1 MAAPHTSPPP
11 IREPL
16 LNVDNIQGNVF
27 PGFNKPHQCFI
38 GLIIENPAQAKD
50 WLKRIAGEIST
61 VRTVLDDRK
70 RYRELR
76 QRLAMRPTAAD
87 HLATHIGIGFSY
99 GGMAKLT
106 RDAQSFE
113 SDAYRLGLVVRSP
126 LLGDP
131 TDPQDPGNPRHW
143 VVGGP
148 GNVPDVLLV
157 IGSDASQERTAT
169 AQRLMQAASASGLRV
184 TYCQDGDVL
193 PGGLRGHEHF
203 GFDDNVSQPGVRG
216 LVAED
221 PLEYIT
227 PRTVDPSVVPESL
240 LYGYPGQYV
249 IWPGEFVFGYPDQT
263 QDPLFPGD
271 PNTIM
276 PLWTKDGSFL
286 VFRRYRQ
293 DVRLFWDT
301 MAAEA
306 QRLRLR
312 PGFEWVNP
320 VSLASRVVGRWP
332 SGAPVERVPDKDVPE
347 LGQNELAN
355 NHFNYTADTCPVALV
370 RPYHDTFPNAKADP
384 IGAVCPM
391 GAHIRKV
398 NTRDSSNDTGATLG
412 SFTRRLMRRGLPFG
426 APLLEGPIAGDHVP
440 LQLIDPLHG
449 NRGLLFLGFMTSIE
463 DQFEFLCNR
472 WMSNRFAPASP
483 SGDDVFIGLNGNY
496 GQNRVRRMILFSSGM
511 QQEEVVTNA
520 PWLVPTGGGYFF
532 TPSIQAI
539 REVLGK

>member
-1 MAAPHTSPPP
+1 MH
-11 IREPL
+11 
-16 LNVDNIQGNVF
+16 
-27 PGFNKPHQCFI
+27 
-38 GLIIENPAQAKD
+38 
-50 WLKRIAGEIST
+50 
-61 VRTVLDDRK
+61 
-70 RYRELR
+70 
-76 QRLAMRPTAAD
+76 M
-87 HLATHIGIGFSY
+87 
-99 GGMAKLT
+99 
-106 RDAQSFE
+106 
-113 SDAYRLGLVVRSP
+113 
-126 LLGDP
+126 
-131 TDPQDPGNPRHW
+131 
-143 VVGGP
+143 
-148 GNVPDVLLV
+148 
-157 IGSDASQERTAT
+157 
-169 AQRLMQAASASGLRV
+169 ASASGLRV
-184 TYCQDGDVL
+184 TYCEEGDVL

-306 QRLRLR
+306 QRLSLR
-312 PGFEWVNP
+312 PGFEWVSP

-332 SGAPVERVPDKDVPE
+332 SGAPVERVPDKDLPE
-347 LGQNELAN
+347 LGKNELAN

-370 RPYHDTFPNAKADP
+370 RPYRDTFPNAKADP

-412 SFTRRLMRRGLPFG
+412 SFTRRIMRRGLPFG
-426 APLLEGPIAGDHVP
+426 EPLLEGPIEGDHVP
-440 LQLIDPLHG
+440 LKPVDPRNG
-449 NRGLLFLGFMTSIE
+449 NRGLLFLGFVTSIE

-496 GQNRVRRMILFSSGM
+496 GQNRVRRMVLFGSGM
-511 QQEEVVTNA
+511 QQEEVATNA

-539 REVLGK
+539 REVLGG